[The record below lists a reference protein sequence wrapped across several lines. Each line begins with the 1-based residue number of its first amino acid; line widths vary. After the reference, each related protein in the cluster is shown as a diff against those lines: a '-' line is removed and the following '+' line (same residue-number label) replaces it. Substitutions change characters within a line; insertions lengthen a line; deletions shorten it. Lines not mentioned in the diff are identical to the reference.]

1 MNAEKMISLM
11 GDITNLYESI
21 EDFDVRAKAIGNV
34 QKKLYDMIYIDD
46 IDMAYISMMDFDL
59 LKSEL
64 KNPYTIFDL
73 ERYQKSLF
81 VLKDLLEKE
90 IKKL

>member
-1 MNAEKMISLM
+1 MNVEKMISLM

-21 EDFDVRAKAIGNV
+21 EDFDLRAKVIGNV

-46 IDMAYISMMDFDL
+46 IDMAYISMVDFDL

-64 KNPYTIFDL
+64 KNPYTTFDL